1 MADQPDKSEKTEDP
15 SEKKLDDAHKKGDV
29 AKSQELTTWFMILG
43 TSLVFALIAP
53 ITSANLMLQ
62 LKNIFVN
69 ADQIDV
75 GGPGFA
81 AFWQGLSG
89 TVLVVAVV
97 PLMILAVFALAANL
111 VQHRPVW
118 SIDPVKPKFSKVSP
132 LSGAKRLF
140 SSEALVNFA
149 KGIAKISIVSL
160 IMFLVMWPE
169 RDRLDT
175 IITADPAMI
184 LPVFQEMGIKIII
197 GTLAVITV
205 IAGLDVM
212 YQRNK
217 WWEKQKMTV
226 KEVRDE
232 YKQMEGDPTVK
243 AKIKQLR
250 QEKGRQRMMAAVP
263 DASVVITNPTHFAV
277 ALKYENGMSAPVCV
291 AKGIDAQAL
300 KIRKIAGE
308 SDVPIVE
315 NPPLAR
321 ALHASVEIDEQIPGE
336 HFQAVAQV
344 IGYVMQLR
352 KSRAWA
358 SNANAS
364 N

>member
-1 MADQPDKSEKTEDP
+1 MADEPDKSEKTEDP
-15 SEKKLDDAHKKGDV
+15 SDKKLEDAHKRWGCRQK
-29 AKSQELTTWFMILG
+29 QELTTWFMMVG
-43 TSLVFALIAP
+43 TAFVFALMAP
-53 ITSANLMLQ
+53 ITASSLMGQ
-62 LKNIFVN
+62 LKMIMLN
-69 ADQIDV
+69 ADQIEV
-75 GGPGFA
+75 GGPGFG
-81 AFWQGLSG
+81 AFWQNLSG
-89 TVLVVAVV
+89 TVLLVALV
-97 PLMILAVFALAANL
+97 PLLIMALFALAANL

-118 SIDPVKPKFSKVSP
+118 SLDPIKPKLSKISP

-149 KGIAKISIVSL
+149 KGIAKLSIVSL

-175 IITADPAMI
+175 IITADPSMI

-205 IAGLDVM
+205 VAGLDFM

-232 YKQMEGDPTVK
+232 YKQMEGDPKVK
-243 AKIKQLR
+243 AKIRQLR
-250 QEKGRQRMMAAVP
+250 AERGRKRMMAAVP
-263 DASVVITNPTHFAV
+263 EASVIITNPTHYAV
-277 ALKYENGMSAPVCV
+277 ALKYEQGMGAPICL
-291 AKGIDAQAL
+291 AKGIDAVAL
-300 KIRKIAGE
+300 KIREIAGE
-308 SDVPIVE
+308 NEIPIVE

-321 ALHASVEIDEQIPGE
+321 ALHATVEIEEEIPAE
-336 HFQAVAQV
+336 HFKAVAQV

-352 KSRAWA
+352 KSRSWSAG
-358 SNANAS
+358 
-364 N
+364 

>member
-15 SEKKLDDAHKKGDV
+15 SDKKLEDAHKKGDV
-29 AKSQELTTWFMILG
+29 AKSQELTTWFMMLG
-43 TSLVFALIAP
+43 TALVFALIAP
-53 ITSANLMLQ
+53 ITSASLMLQ
-62 LKNIFVN
+62 LKGIFLN
-69 ADQIDV
+69 ADQIEIS
-75 GGPGFA
+75 GGGFE
-81 AFWQGLSG
+81 AFWRNLSG
-89 TVLVVAVV
+89 TVLLVAVA
-97 PLMILAVFALAANL
+97 PLMIMAVFALAANL

-118 SIDPVKPKFSKVSP
+118 SLDPVKPKFSKVSP

-140 SSEALVNFA
+140 SGEALVNFA
-149 KGIAKISIVSL
+149 KGIAKLSIVSL

-184 LPVFQEMGIKIII
+184 LPVFQEMGIKIIV

-205 IAGLDVM
+205 VAGLDFM

-243 AKIKQLR
+243 AKIRQLR
-250 QEKGRQRMMAAVP
+250 QEKGRQRMMSNVP
-263 DASVVITNPTHFAV
+263 DASVVITNPTHYAV
-277 ALKYENGMSAPVCV
+277 ALKYESGMAAPVCV
-291 AKGIDAQAL
+291 AKGTDAQAL
-300 KIRKIAGE
+300 KIREIATE
-308 SDVPIVE
+308 NEVPIVE

-321 ALHASVEIDEQIPGE
+321 ALHASVDIEDEIPGE
-336 HFQAVAQV
+336 HFQAVAKV

-352 KSRAWA
+352 KSRSWA
-358 SNANAS
+358 AK
-364 N
+364 

>member
-1 MADQPDKSEKTEDP
+1 MADEPDKSEKTEDP
-15 SEKKLDDAHKKGDV
+15 SEKKLQDAHNRGDV
-29 AKSQELTTWFMILG
+29 AKSQELTTWFMMLG
-43 TSLVFALIAP
+43 TALVFGLLAPFTASSLMGQLRLI
-53 ITSANLMLQ
+53 ML
-62 LKNIFVN
+62 N
-69 ADQIDV
+69 ADQFEV
-75 GGPGFA
+75 GGPGFE
-81 AFWQGLSG
+81 AFWRSLSG
-89 TVLVVAVV
+89 TVLLTALV
-97 PLMILAVFALAANL
+97 PLLVLALFALAANL

-118 SIDPVKPKFSKVSP
+118 SLDPIKPKLSKISP

-149 KGIAKISIVSL
+149 KGLAKLSIVSL

-175 IITADPAMI
+175 MITADVAMI

-197 GTLAVITV
+197 GTLAVITIV
-205 IAGLDVM
+205 AGLDFM

-217 WWEKQKMTV
+217 WWEKQKMTI

-232 YKQMEGDPTVK
+232 YKQMEGDPKVK
-243 AKIKQLR
+243 AKIRQLR

-263 DASVVITNPTHFAV
+263 DASVVITNPTHYAV
-277 ALKYENGMSAPVCV
+277 ALKYENGMSAPTCV
-291 AKGIDAQAL
+291 AKGTDAVAL
-300 KIRKIAGE
+300 KIREIAGE
-308 SDVPIVE
+308 NEIPIVE

-321 ALHASVEIDEQIPGE
+321 ALHASVDIDDPIPSE
-336 HFQAVAQV
+336 HFKAVAKV

-358 SNANAS
+358 AKS
-364 N
+364 

>member
-1 MADQPDKSEKTEDP
+1 M
-15 SEKKLDDAHKKGDV
+15 V
-29 AKSQELTTWFMILG
+29 G
-43 TSLVFALIAP
+43 TAFVFALMAP
-53 ITSANLMLQ
+53 ITASSLMGQ
-62 LKNIFVN
+62 LKMIMLN
-69 ADQIDV
+69 ADQIEV
-75 GGPGFA
+75 GGPGFG
-81 AFWQGLSG
+81 AFWQNLSG
-89 TVLVVAVV
+89 TVLLVALV
-97 PLMILAVFALAANL
+97 PLLIMALFALAANL

-118 SIDPVKPKFSKVSP
+118 SLDPIKPKLSKISP

-149 KGIAKISIVSL
+149 KGIAKLSIVSL

-175 IITADPAMI
+175 IITADPSMI

-205 IAGLDVM
+205 VAGLDFM

-232 YKQMEGDPTVK
+232 YKQMEGDPKVK
-243 AKIKQLR
+243 AKIRQLR
-250 QEKGRQRMMAAVP
+250 AERGRKRMMAAVP
-263 DASVVITNPTHFAV
+263 EASVIITNPTHYAV
-277 ALKYENGMSAPVCV
+277 ALKYEQGMGAPICL
-291 AKGIDAQAL
+291 AKGIDAVAL
-300 KIRKIAGE
+300 KIREIAGE
-308 SDVPIVE
+308 NEIPIVE

-321 ALHASVEIDEQIPGE
+321 ALHATVEIEEEIPAE
-336 HFQAVAQV
+336 HFKAVAQV

-352 KSRAWA
+352 KSRSWSAG
-358 SNANAS
+358 
-364 N
+364 